1 MTFEMKLRDV
11 REEERMDLL
20 GEFVDEGTISI
31 EQGAEKAGMSVPE
44 FAEAMKLRKQKEPV

>member
-44 FAEAMKLRKQKEPV
+44 FAEAMKQRKQKEPV